1 MKVLIALALLVCS
14 VYGASLNKR
23 DLRDDLLTRA
33 SNLETTAEEA
43 IKSLTAGGHT
53 AQATALTR
61 EVARLKTLATE
72 LKAAVGDVA
81 IRRYETEIRAIE
93 TRVAEEIRRAE
104 GRTGS
109 PAGTTAA
116 PTTAAPPAPT
126 TAASLV
132 KRDLKDDLLTRAASL
147 ETQTKDAIA
156 KLTADGRA
164 NLATGLQREETRLE
178 TLATELKAATNE
190 AEVRRLETQ
199 LRVLETALTVEL
211 RLIEGR
217 TRQPVEV
224 ATTAASLVKRDLRDD
239 LLARAATLET
249 QAEAAAKTLTAAGHT
264 AQATAI
270 TREAARLKTVAT
282 ELKDATGDAAIRRYE
297 TEIRAIEGRIAEEI
311 RRAEGR
317 TGGPPATTGGPPA
330 TTAAPP
336 APTTAASS

>member
-1 MKVLIALALLVCS
+1 MKVLIALALAAFVCS

-43 IKSLTAGGHT
+43 IKTLTAAGHT

-93 TRVAEEIRRAE
+93 GRIAEEIRRAE

-109 PAGTTAA
+109 P
-116 PTTAAPPAPT
+116 PTGSPPTGPPPTGRPPTGSPPTGGPTAPPPT
-126 TAASLV
+126 SAASLV

-147 ETQTKDAIA
+147 ETQTKAAIA

-178 TLATELKAATNE
+178 TLATELQAATNE

-199 LRVLETALTVEL
+199 LRVLETALTLEL

-217 TRQPVEV
+217 PPV
-224 ATTAASLVKRDLRDD
+224 LVKRDLRDD

-270 TREAARLKTVAT
+270 TNEAARLKTVAT
-282 ELKDATGDAAIRRYE
+282 ELKDATGEAAIRRYE
-297 TEIRAIEGRIAEEI
+297 TEIRAIEARIAEEI

-317 TGGPPATTGGPPA
+317 TGGPGP

>member
-109 PAGTTAA
+109 PATGSPTAA

-217 TRQPVEV
+217 TPVVV

-270 TREAARLKTVAT
+270 TREAARLKTLAT
-282 ELKDATGDAAIRRYE
+282 ELKDATGEAAIRRYE